1 MESRLRKSK
10 NGQRRRSRRKTE
22 EEAEE
27 NQQKNSPPSFLQEL
41 LSAKN
46 HPPKKVCGP
55 YIKFVNLMCGTGQS
69 PLSSLF
75 EKRKQPTSKKK
86 FSLLEISGVM
96 FFCRRKG
103 GEMED

>member
-27 NQQKNSPPSFLQEL
+27 NPKKHSPL
-41 LSAKN
+41 LSPRAPLRKKS
-46 HPPKKVCGP
+46 PPKKACGP

-69 PLSSLF
+69 PLSSLC

-86 FSLLEISGVM
+86 ISLLEISGVR

-103 GEMED
+103 GDMED